1 MTLLAVCRALG
12 IPCRSVTNY
21 VSAHDTNASLTIDKY
36 FDRNG
41 EEIEGGPEGDCYDS
55 CWNFHVWNEVWMTR
69 PDLPSGYGGWQIIDA
84 TPQEVSDGTYQ
95 LLWQRKVYHRVHN
108 LRPAESNPKPVH
120 VFCNFDSNIHFN
132 IAFLLL

>member
-1 MTLLAVCRALG
+1 MSRDTALLTVCRALG

-21 VSAHDTNASLTIDKY
+21 VSAHDTNASLTVDKY

-41 EEIEGGPEGDCYDS
+41 EEIEGGPEGDCFDY

-84 TPQEVSDGTYQ
+84 TPQEASDC
-95 LLWQRKVYHRVHN
+95 K
-108 LRPAESNPKPVH
+108 
-120 VFCNFDSNIHFN
+120 
-132 IAFLLL
+132 